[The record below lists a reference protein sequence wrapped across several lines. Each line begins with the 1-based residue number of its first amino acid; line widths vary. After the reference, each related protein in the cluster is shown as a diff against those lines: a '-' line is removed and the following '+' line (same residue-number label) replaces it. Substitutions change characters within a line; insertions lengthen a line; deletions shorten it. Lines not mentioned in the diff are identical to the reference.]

1 MPSPR
6 REPSLTPMVFTTRK
20 PKLGPPLVV
29 KHDDVCLG
37 LVGKAGTWWPLRVHG
52 SGDDDPT
59 VDVIFFG
66 DSKIGRLARNKLRP
80 FSDLREI
87 PSRFIPKRC
96 VRHAS
101 RQPCPRMACM
111 YATRAA
117 KREPCPTHARPTTH
131 RSITY
136 QNAIKE
142 ANEWVETAK
151 SSDEPTS
158 HDLPRLEFVSEA
170 RAASDSKQLGVGHAG
185 AGGAARLASLP
196 QPTFRF
202 VTAEITTAAAEPEC
216 SVSSPAGVCQQSE
229 KF

>member
-1 MPSPR
+1 
-6 REPSLTPMVFTTRK
+6 
-20 PKLGPPLVV
+20 
-29 KHDDVCLG
+29 
-37 LVGKAGTWWPLRVHG
+37 
-52 SGDDDPT
+52 
-59 VDVIFFG
+59 
-66 DSKIGRLARNKLRP
+66 
-80 FSDLREI
+80 
-87 PSRFIPKRC
+87 
-96 VRHAS
+96 
-101 RQPCPRMACM
+101 MACM

-185 AGGAARLASLP
+185 AGGAATHARFMASLP
-196 QPTFRF
+196 QPYFRF
-202 VTAEITTAAAEPEC
+202 VTAEITTAAAESEC
-216 SVSSPAGVCQQSE
+216 SVSSPAGVCQQV
-229 KF
+229 